1 MNYWDQVYKNKKHL
15 SAWPWSGL
23 ISLVH
28 QFGHKIINKKKN
40 RVLELGFGAG
50 ANIPFF
56 LSQKSN
62 YYGID
67 ASPHI
72 VKKVKKTYKN
82 LSKNIICADFKDS
95 FFDQKNFDLIFDRA
109 AICHNNMENILKTTD
124 IIYKKLRKNGIF
136 IGVDWFSTRCSDFNK
151 NKKDYQYFKKGD
163 FKNIGGVYFSNK
175 IDMNN
180 FFKKFKIIYLE
191 ENIKNKFDKNKK
203 NTLSSWSIVVAKN

>member
-1 MNYWDQVYKNKKHL
+1 MNYWDQVYTNKKHL

-72 VKKVKKTYKN
+72 VKKVKK
-82 LSKNIICADFKDS
+82 
-95 FFDQKNFDLIFDRA
+95 LIR
-109 AICHNNMENILKTTD
+109 I
-124 IIYKKLRKNGIF
+124 
-136 IGVDWFSTRCSDFNK
+136 
-151 NKKDYQYFKKGD
+151 
-163 FKNIGGVYFSNK
+163 
-175 IDMNN
+175 
-180 FFKKFKIIYLE
+180 
-191 ENIKNKFDKNKK
+191 
-203 NTLSSWSIVVAKN
+203 